1 MIDDDFPNSQIENDF
16 RTINGETDLMQ
27 IAMQKYH
34 TLVKDLNNYE
44 RLEYDRFLATGT
56 KTVNRALKS
65 NILKLEL
72 ADENLGSWKNYA
84 VMNNVQ

>member
-1 MIDDDFPNSQIENDF
+1 
-16 RTINGETDLMQ
+16 MQ

-34 TLVKDLNNYE
+34 TLVKDLNNYG

-72 ADENLGSWKNYA
+72 ADENSGS
-84 VMNNVQ
+84 